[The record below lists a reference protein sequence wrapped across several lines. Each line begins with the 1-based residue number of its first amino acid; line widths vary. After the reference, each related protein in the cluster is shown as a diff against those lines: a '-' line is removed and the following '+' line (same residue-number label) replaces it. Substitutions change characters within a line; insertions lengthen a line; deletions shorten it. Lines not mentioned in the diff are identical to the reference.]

1 MVIGKKFWDIYG
13 AANYSPA
20 QNAGIQFGG
29 VASGT
34 SITNVDAA
42 VVSAIAALL
51 ATPATVGVSGNYIA
65 SGTLI
70 TAAVGTTLTLSQA
83 AGANLTI
90 TNLVYWDS
98 RRPSAAGGD
107 SPIQALL
114 CLDGSHGPLV
124 FTDAAGKTTTVPAST
139 LAKGA
144 VYYFQIGTITTVT
157 PGDFIGYSPN

>member
-1 MVIGKKFWDIYG
+1 MVIGKKFWEIYG

-20 QNAGIQFGG
+20 QNASVQFGG
-29 VASGT
+29 VANGS
-34 SITNVDAA
+34 SITNVDAT
-42 VVSAIAALL
+42 VVTAIAALL
-51 ATPATVGVSGNYIA
+51 ATPAAVGISGNYIA
-65 SGTLI
+65 GGTLI

-83 AGANLTI
+83 AGANLAI
-90 TNLVYWDS
+90 TNLAYWDG

-114 CLDGSHGPLV
+114 CLDSSHGALA
-124 FTDAAGKTTTVPAST
+124 FTDASGKTTTIPAST

-157 PGDFIGYSPN
+157 AGDFIGYSAN